1 MKYNEV
7 NFDGDVTFR
16 YRSTESLLGY
26 LELENS
32 EIYFCPFNEE
42 DDVCEGTLNIYWQ
55 ADEILWDNFFSH
67 YILVLGYTYLNFLMT
82 DENERKNTTKIEWR
96 VDTNIYKFERA
107 IRDFL
112 DTNTVKSVKLMAMK
126 NNHKVQSDEMK
137 WYLRIIHNCA
147 FIIIIKYFVS
157 DLTYIDHS
165 KEYNLD
171 NNELFDDAERNFSAL
186 NSILDNV
193 TAEFTDN
200 SGIDEYCRWFL
211 YEFPLHYYN
220 ILSEMTFPKWYI
232 ASFCKTCTDGRNWA
246 QYGDNHRGVCL
257 VFKTHSTTN
266 GKCLKLK
273 VCNEYCSTRGKIFNY
288 HIEPLKTVNYIDS
301 FQEFNFFDMIGTMPH
316 AISTTWMKDRNGNIS
331 SFYKGKR
338 TFETDEWRKKYWMF
352 FESIITSKGSDWT
365 GLAEERIVLEDNM
378 LIKYDTVET
387 RKINYDFNDLKGI
400 IFGYKTSEENKQKIR
415 EIIVQKCKN
424 CDRTD
429 FQFYKADINKENG
442 RIIIVKEI

>member
-96 VDTNIYKFERA
+96 VDRNIYKFERA

-147 FIIIIKYFVS
+147 FRIIIKYFVS
-157 DLTYIDHS
+157 DFTYIDHS
-165 KEYNLD
+165 KEYNID

-193 TAEFTDN
+193 SAEFTDN

-266 GKCLKLK
+266 GKGLKLK

-316 AISTTWMKDRNGNIS
+316 AISNTWEKDRNGNIS

>member
-157 DLTYIDHS
+157 DLIYIDHS

-266 GKCLKLK
+266 GKGLKLK
-273 VCNEYCSTRGKIFNY
+273 VCNKYCSTRGKIFNY

>member
-96 VDTNIYKFERA
+96 VDRNIYKFERA

-147 FIIIIKYFVS
+147 FRIIIKYFVS
-157 DLTYIDHS
+157 DFTYIDHS
-165 KEYNLD
+165 KEYNID

-193 TAEFTDN
+193 SAEFTDN

-266 GKCLKLK
+266 GKGLKLK

-316 AISTTWMKDRNGNIS
+316 AISTTWEKDRNGNIS

>member
-7 NFDGDVTFR
+7 IFDGSVTFR
-16 YRSTESLLGY
+16 YRSTQSLFDHF
-26 LELENS
+26 ELENS

-67 YILVLGYTYLNFLMT
+67 YILVLGYTYLNFLIT
-82 DENERKNTTKIEWR
+82 DENNRKSTTKIEWR
-96 VDTNIYKFERA
+96 VDRNKFNLEKA
-107 IRDFL
+107 INDFL
-112 DTNTVKSVKLMAMK
+112 DTNTVKSVKSMAMK

-137 WYLRIIHNCA
+137 LYLRIIHNCA
-147 FIIIIKYFVS
+147 FRIVFKYFVS
-157 DLTYIDHS
+157 DFTYIDNS
-165 KEYNLD
+165 KEYNID
-171 NNELFDDAERNFSAL
+171 NAKLFDDAERNFSAL

-193 TAEFTDN
+193 SDKITNN
-200 SGIDEYCRWFL
+200 SDIDEYCRWFL

-246 QYGDNHRGVCL
+246 QYGDSHRGVCL
-257 VFKTHSTTN
+257 VFKTHSTSN
-266 GKCLKLK
+266 GKGLKLK

-338 TFETDEWRKKYWMF
+338 TFETDEWRREYWMF

-365 GLAEERIVLEDNM
+365 GLAEERIVLEDNILM
-378 LIKYDTVET
+378 KYDTVEN

-415 EIIVQKCKN
+415 EIIAQKCKN

-442 RIIIVKEI
+442 KIIIVKEI

>member
-7 NFDGDVTFR
+7 NFDETVTFR
-16 YRSTESLLGY
+16 YRSTKSLFDHF
-26 LELENS
+26 ELENS

-67 YILVLGYTYLNFLMT
+67 YILVLGCTYLNFLIT
-82 DENERKNTTKIEWR
+82 DENKRKIPTKIEWR
-96 VDTNIYKFERA
+96 VYRNKFNLEKA
-107 IRDFL
+107 INDFL
-112 DTNTVKSVKLMAMK
+112 DTNTVKSVKSMMMK

-137 WYLRIIHNCA
+137 LCLRIIHNCA
-147 FIIIIKYFVS
+147 FRIILKFFVS
-157 DLTYIDHS
+157 DFTYIDNS
-165 KEYNLD
+165 KEYNIA
-171 NNELFDDAERNFSAL
+171 NAKLFDDAERNFSAL
-186 NSILDNV
+186 NLILDNV
-193 TAEFTDN
+193 SDIFTNN
-200 SGIDEYCRWFL
+200 SEIDEYCRWFL

-246 QYGDNHRGVCL
+246 QYGDSHRGVCL

-266 GKCLKLK
+266 GKGLKLM

-288 HIEPLKTVNYIDS
+288 YIKPLKTVNYIDS
-301 FQEFNFFDMIGTMPH
+301 FQEFNFFDMIGTMPRV
-316 AISTTWMKDRNGNIS
+316 ISTTWMKDRNGNIS

-338 TFETDEWRKKYWMF
+338 TFETDEWRKEYWMF

-400 IFGYKTSEENKQKIR
+400 IFGYKTSEKNKQKIR
-415 EIIVQKCKN
+415 EIIAQKCKN